1 MSAPGHAPRL
11 VCDLDGTLAD
21 SAPSLCAAGNRVLAH
36 VLATHLVAQL
46 RA

>member
-21 SAPSLCAAGNRVLAH
+21 SAPSLCAAGNLVL
-36 VLATHLVAQL
+36 
-46 RA
+46 